1 MGIDCARAKALFC
14 VIGDNEQ
21 MQAAMLHRITPGSGL
36 AGGDVLDQG
45 SQGWPAEILVLDV
58 DKLGRVVDGLQV
70 KLFDIPLAFLGLG
83 AQQLS
88 QLPGG
93 AGQALKLWPHLLG
106 LP

>member
-1 MGIDCARAKALFC
+1 
-14 VIGDNEQ
+14 
-21 MQAAMLHRITPGSGL
+21 MQAAVQAGIATALGL
-36 AGGDVLDQG
+36 GGGNVLDQV